1 MDDKRAITKVVELLE
16 QMLEKSQAEGVTEK
30 ELFAKHK
37 CYCDKN
43 EEEKSSEV
51 ETLTEEINLLEG
63 KIESTQAGTAT
74 LSQELAELSKGL
86 EDNQQQQDEANSLR
100 TQQSEAFV
108 AKEKDLKQ
116 AIDQMQRAI
125 KELADVGADQ
135 SLNTD
140 TQHTQHM
147 AGFGEEASPKLLA
160 LKGVVKQ
167 ALMAASAI
175 DATSKQAK
183 IDAFLQAP
191 FTEAYSSQA
200 GEVVGILKQMLETF
214 ETNLE
219 EATKEEKIAQD
230 AHDKLM
236 TTLQDAAKTMGA
248 AEEEKQGLLGA
259 NDDSLGTMKEQ
270 LSTAV
275 DERTDA
281 SSFLTQLEDICTT
294 KAKEY
299 DQRVKLRTQEEAAIS
314 QAIAILNSDAAFATF
329 GKVSATS
336 TGSTGAASFVQLAS
350 ATAPAASEMVQQAK
364 MLLRKADHGRRSKA
378 LSHILALLEAENP
391 FKTVLEEIDKMIALI
406 DDEEIADQAKFDWC
420 EDEREKKN
428 GELTTA
434 NQQLLTLKAQ
444 MSEIESAIKN
454 EENGLIVTI
463 KNTEDNLASNR
474 DSQQEQTEM
483 RTKDNLAYQQDIATL
498 VEAEDLLTKAVT
510 VLKKYY
516 QEALKDAGS
525 AMLQRRAGSKEDPAP
540 PETWGAYK
548 GQSESGS
555 SAISMV
561 EFILEETKKEEQ
573 AAHSAEDEAQQ
584 SYEASMQQLKTS
596 EAELGEILAK
606 KQLELAEKREELLGK
621 QEDHKATVKV
631 RDEVEAYLLK
641 IKPGCDFIDQNMQLR
656 KDARKEEKAALESAI
671 TLLQETPAFKEAMA
685 EAHEESLGG
694 CADTC
699 GPKGG
704 DAESH
709 VDCKACLAKTS
720 VPGYCAGH
728 PGTTGC

>member
-1 MDDKRAITKVVELLE
+1 
-16 QMLEKSQAEGVTEK
+16 
-30 ELFAKHK
+30 
-37 CYCDKN
+37 
-43 EEEKSSEV
+43 
-51 ETLTEEINLLEG
+51 
-63 KIESTQAGTAT
+63 
-74 LSQELAELSKGL
+74 
-86 EDNQQQQDEANSLR
+86 
-100 TQQSEAFV
+100 
-108 AKEKDLKQ
+108 
-116 AIDQMQRAI
+116 
-125 KELADVGADQ
+125 
-135 SLNTD
+135 
-140 TQHTQHM
+140 
-147 AGFGEEASPKLLA
+147 
-160 LKGVVKQ
+160 
-167 ALMAASAI
+167 
-175 DATSKQAK
+175 
-183 IDAFLQAP
+183 
-191 FTEAYSSQA
+191 
-200 GEVVGILKQMLETF
+200 
-214 ETNLE
+214 
-219 EATKEEKIAQD
+219 
-230 AHDKLM
+230 
-236 TTLQDAAKTMGA
+236 
-248 AEEEKQGLLGA
+248 
-259 NDDSLGTMKEQ
+259 
-270 LSTAV
+270 
-275 DERTDA
+275 
-281 SSFLTQLEDICTT
+281 
-294 KAKEY
+294 
-299 DQRVKLRTQEEAAIS
+299 
-314 QAIAILNSDAAFATF
+314 
-329 GKVSATS
+329 
-336 TGSTGAASFVQLAS
+336 
-350 ATAPAASEMVQQAK
+350 

-498 VEAEDLLTKAVT
+498 VEAEDLLTKAVS